1 MADPSLD
8 AIVKL
13 LLRCDNLVGVL
24 AQGFAEHAQLLLQA
38 RERCCCNG
46 CTNPVTVRHLT
57 LGLRCC
63 DNCAARLIIKAKQNV
78 GRDDSVSMN
87 LLRGVVMQEEAW
99 VDIPGAI
106 GVRRAQDLVTMTVR
120 NLEPDVPEPGSTEWQ

>member
-1 MADPSLD
+1 MADPLEN
-8 AIVKL
+8 VLKL
-13 LLRCDNLVGVL
+13 VLRHDNLVNVL

-38 RERCCCNG
+38 RERCCCND
-46 CTNPVTVRHLT
+46 CTNAVTVRHLT

-63 DNCAARLIIKAKQNV
+63 DRCAARLIVKAKHNV

-87 LLRGVVMQEEAW
+87 LLRGTVMQEEAW

-106 GVRRAQDLVTMTVR
+106 GVRRAQDLVTMTAQG
-120 NLEPDVPEPGSTEWQ
+120 LEPDVPEPGSMEWQ